1 MKINIDKLFQ
11 NKIKESRITAPSK
24 LWSAIETKLKRRRM
38 LRLLSWFIG
47 VSFVSLMSFMFL
59 FFQAEKKSTADTT
72 KKSTSKEYSKNKI
85 ETSIDNKDAVSEKFE
100 KNQIKN
106 NKKKVVNR
114 NLSTNIT
121 KGKAIYVNKTTDV
134 KNIQLAAKK
143 VETTSFTSESKNNQH
158 IKNKKIVSGL
168 AKKQPVK
175 KEKLYGSKNDSLNS
189 LTLKKID
196 SSKVLKKSAVIK
208 EEKPVVTE
216 KNRKWSIT
224 PVFGAFNSRR
234 YSEISLAL
242 DNSFDDNSSVGL
254 PSISYGY
261 KLAYEVSDKLSLQ
274 LGIVSKEVRFLTKD
288 LFLTDIIG
296 FNSSNIVYNPD
307 VLVRFST
314 SNINLSGEP
323 DAQSVSLVQ
332 TIGYTE
338 FPFEIRY
345 AVYNKP
351 KLKANFI
358 IGLSFLYLNK
368 NEIRSK
374 TGLYS
379 ERIASV
385 SNLLDS
391 SLSYNLGL
399 DIDYDL
405 SKRFVFN
412 AAVMLKK
419 HFNTYSNYNNK
430 TGPFVRGIQAGVGY
444 RF

>member
-1 MKINIDKLFQ
+1 MKISIDKLFQ
-11 NKIKESRITAPSK
+11 NKIKESKIPIPSEVWTAV
-24 LWSAIETKLKRRRM
+24 ETELKRRRM
-38 LRLLSWFIG
+38 LRFLYWFVG
-47 VSFVSLMSFMFL
+47 VGFVSLMSFMFL
-59 FFQAEKKSTADTT
+59 FSQTEKLSAKDIHKNT
-72 KKSTSKEYSKNKI
+72 TSKESSKNKI
-85 ETSIDNKDAVSEKFE
+85 ETSIDNKDAFSEKYKE
-100 KNQIKN
+100 NQIKSQT
-106 NKKKVVNR
+106 KKDAGR
-114 NLSTNIT
+114 NLSINII
-121 KGKAIYVNKTTDV
+121 KGKATGINKTTDV
-134 KNIQLAAKK
+134 ENISLAAKK
-143 VETTSFTSESKNNQH
+143 GETTSFTSESKNNQH

-175 KEKLYGSKNDSLNS
+175 KEKSDGSKNDSLNS

-307 VLVRFST
+307 ILVRFST

-374 TGLYS
+374 TGLFT

-412 AAVMLKK
+412 AAIMLKK

-430 TGPFVRGIQAGVGY
+430 TGPFVRGIHAGVGY

>member
-72 KKSTSKEYSKNKI
+72 KISTSKEYSKNKI

-158 IKNKKIVSGL
+158 KKNKKIISGL
-168 AKKQPVK
+168 PKKHPVK
-175 KEKLYGSKNDSLNS
+175 QEKSFGSKNDSLNS
-189 LTLKKID
+189 LALKKID
-196 SSKVLKKSAVIK
+196 SSKVLNKNAVIN

-224 PVFGAFNSRR
+224 PIFGVFNSSR

-242 DNSFDDNSSVGL
+242 DNSFEDNSSVGL
-254 PSISYGY
+254 PSISFGY

-288 LFLTDIIG
+288 LFLTDITD
-296 FNSSNIVYNPD
+296 FNSSNIVYNPG

-314 SNINLSGEP
+314 SNINLSGDP
-323 DAQSVSLVQ
+323 GAQSVSLVQ

-338 FPFEIRY
+338 FPLEIRY

-358 IGLSFLYLNK
+358 VGLSFLYLEK

-374 TGLYS
+374 TGLFS

-385 SNLLDS
+385 NNLLDS
-391 SLSYNLGL
+391 SLSYNFGL

-412 AAVMLKK
+412 AAIMLKK

-430 TGPFVRGIQAGVGY
+430 TGPFVRGIHAGIGY
-444 RF
+444 KF

>member
-11 NKIKESRITAPSK
+11 NKIKESRITAPDGV
-24 LWSAIETKLKRRRM
+24 WSAVEKTLKRRRM
-38 LRLLSWFIG
+38 LRFLSWLIG

-59 FFQAEKKSTADTT
+59 FFQAEKKSAADTT

-85 ETSIDNKDAVSEKFE
+85 ETNIDNKDAVSGKFE

-106 NKKKVVNR
+106 NKKKIVNR

-121 KGKAIYVNKTTDV
+121 KGKATYVNKTTDV
-134 KNIQLAAKK
+134 KNTPLVAKK
-143 VETTSFTSESKNNQH
+143 VEITSFTSESKNNQH
-158 IKNKKIVSGL
+158 KKIISGL
-168 AKKQPVK
+168 PKKQPVK
-175 KEKLYGSKNDSLNS
+175 QEKSFGSKNDSLNS
-189 LTLKKID
+189 LALKKID
-196 SSKVLKKSAVIK
+196 SLKVLKKNAVTN
-208 EEKPVVTE
+208 EEKPVVVE

-224 PVFGAFNSRR
+224 PIFGVFNSSR

-242 DNSFDDNSSVGL
+242 DNSFEDNSSVGL
-254 PSISYGY
+254 PSISFGY

-274 LGIVSKEVRFLTKD
+274 LGIMSKEVRFLTKD
-288 LFLTDIIG
+288 LFLTDITD
-296 FNSSNIVYNPD
+296 FNSSNIVYNPG

-314 SNINLSGEP
+314 SNINISGDP
-323 DAQSVSLVQ
+323 GAQSVSLVQ

-358 IGLSFLYLNK
+358 VGLSFLFLEK

-374 TGLYS
+374 TGLFS
-379 ERIASV
+379 ESIASV
-385 SNLLDS
+385 DNLLDS
-391 SLSYNLGL
+391 SLSYNFGL

-412 AAVMLKK
+412 AAIMLKK

-430 TGPFVRGIQAGVGY
+430 TGPFVRGIHAGIGY
-444 RF
+444 KF